1 MSIKISAKSV
11 PSIREQLTSGVSQAL
26 QPIAHDVF
34 IRLTTRCSLKRAVI
48 RSHVF
53 FIPIVVVQDPVESL
67 NKTQKDAVRTEVEK
81 CLGPS
86 IHAKVGIAAP
96 SSEHP
101 GTNVRVTLK
110 LDDAITKDV
119 ETLSAF
125 FEQSASSK
133 EAFEQ
138 SEERRE
144 ASLARGGFVRARGG
158 FVRAGRA
165 HVQGEAPP
173 K

>member
-1 MSIKISAKSV
+1 MNEISAKSV
-11 PSIREQLTSGVSQAL
+11 PSIREQLTSGVSKAL
-26 QPIAHDVF
+26 QPNAHDVF
-34 IRLTTRCSLKRAVI
+34 IRLTTRCSLDRAVI

-53 FIPIVVVQDPVESL
+53 FVPIVVKDPVESL

-138 SEERRE
+138 SEKRRE